1 MAILSN
7 GKFYGFLCSVK
18 ETGQKLANGV
28 KEYMEDFMSGFAG
41 HGWKLWEYMTGKWK
55 LEIDT
60 IVVRETMLVF
70 EMLIS
75 KVRAIIGA
83 QAITQGHGKVKS
95 ARISDDDTEYLI
107 VLEDE
112 DMSIVAHDFVRCQT
126 FVGDKTKL
134 YHVEV
139 DSVDVETKTLHISL
153 SEFDVDES
161 GKVLNPPAVG
171 DELVQFG
178 NSQNKARQSAIYMHA
193 DETGQPAID
202 VMFDI
207 NSKDWTNKVKVC
219 IGGDIPGTNNRGFYC
234 VNGMIQGVSED
245 GTVVYQINPDGSG
258 FLGSGGIKWEKNG
271 YPQFSGTIL
280 VKVDDNNVW
289 KVTEEG
295 KNLIGNPIGKHI
307 EISGKEAT
315 VKMFNDSNEE
325 RFALMGDNK
334 TRKDFWGDSSDEFT
348 PKNIPVRFNVYETQE
363 ENLQKKIFEN
373 FKTGS
378 LDTYF
383 HLKAEIKW
391 GINSLAGGK
400 VSICIMLVG
409 RSLITGELQNEELYK
424 TEVEKDFI
432 AHNWDDIDK
441 KIKLLPYHSYEAWY
455 QFKACSNTEGD
466 ETSIIID
473 DSIIKIYTVQYN
485 SAIFSNGLIL
495 GDSNINEFSVFNTP
509 ADGDLENALEML
521 AVNPTAGYK
530 ITRESMFIK
539 DSFFKLPLLY
549 LAIGDGSISKNSG
562 SMRVFRSFDGKTK
575 NLTVENKS
583 YTMKVKYPEE
593 WRSIIP
599 SDAKSMVFL
608 QLTSKVGEGY
618 LSTYEEGIDGLTIS
632 YTDAG
637 DSLGASC
644 FFYYF
649 IMVV

>member
-112 DMSIVAHDFVRCQT
+112 GMSIVAHDFVRCQT

-139 DSVDVETKTLHISL
+139 DSADVETKTLHISL

-258 FLGSGGIKWEKNG
+258 FLGSGGIKWEKRN
-271 YPQFSGTIL
+271 S
-280 VKVDDNNVW
+280 VK
-289 KVTEEG
+289 
-295 KNLIGNPIGKHI
+295 
-307 EISGKEAT
+307 
-315 VKMFNDSNEE
+315 
-325 RFALMGDNK
+325 
-334 TRKDFWGDSSDEFT
+334 
-348 PKNIPVRFNVYETQE
+348 
-363 ENLQKKIFEN
+363 
-373 FKTGS
+373 
-378 LDTYF
+378 
-383 HLKAEIKW
+383 
-391 GINSLAGGK
+391 INS
-400 VSICIMLVG
+400 
-409 RSLITGELQNEELYK
+409 RK
-424 TEVEKDFI
+424 TC
-432 AHNWDDIDK
+432 
-441 KIKLLPYHSYEAWY
+441 KI
-455 QFKACSNTEGD
+455 
-466 ETSIIID
+466 
-473 DSIIKIYTVQYN
+473 
-485 SAIFSNGLIL
+485 
-495 GDSNINEFSVFNTP
+495 
-509 ADGDLENALEML
+509 
-521 AVNPTAGYK
+521 
-530 ITRESMFIK
+530 
-539 DSFFKLPLLY
+539 
-549 LAIGDGSISKNSG
+549 
-562 SMRVFRSFDGKTK
+562 
-575 NLTVENKS
+575 
-583 YTMKVKYPEE
+583 
-593 WRSIIP
+593 
-599 SDAKSMVFL
+599 
-608 QLTSKVGEGY
+608 
-618 LSTYEEGIDGLTIS
+618 
-632 YTDAG
+632 
-637 DSLGASC
+637 
-644 FFYYF
+644 
-649 IMVV
+649 